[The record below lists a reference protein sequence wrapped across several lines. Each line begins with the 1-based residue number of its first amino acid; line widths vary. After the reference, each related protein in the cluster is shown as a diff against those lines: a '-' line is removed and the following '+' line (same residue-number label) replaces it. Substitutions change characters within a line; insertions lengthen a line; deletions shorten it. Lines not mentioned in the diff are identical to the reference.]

1 MSLFII
7 TANFLQD
14 NNLQE
19 IKNNYEIQN
28 RNIRQIITPTVVLKK
43 SSFFPREP
51 LEFYLYPGTKK
62 SINSK

>member
-28 RNIRQIITPTVVLKK
+28 RNIRQIITPTVVLKQVLF
-43 SSFFPREP
+43 SQGP

-62 SINSK
+62 IH

>member
-28 RNIRQIITPTVVLKK
+28 RNIRQIITPTVV
-43 SSFFPREP
+43 
-51 LEFYLYPGTKK
+51 
-62 SINSK
+62 